1 MKIIEQDFPT
11 GSDFFTSIWK
21 AQTWLNVLYLLI
33 SFPLGLIYFIF
44 LVTGI
49 SLGFGLLITVFGIFI
64 LMGVL
69 ALVHLLARF
78 EVSLTNSLLGFQIR
92 PDIPRYEKSGF
103 WKRFGELL
111 RSPFTWKGFA
121 FLFIRFPLGIFS
133 FSLTIG
139 LLSASLGLIAY
150 PFLFRFQWY
159 NWDWPGYY
167 FGFIETIPGAVIVG
181 LVGITL
187 LYASLFVLNLLAWV
201 SGIFAKALLGND

>member
-1 MKIIEQDFPT
+1 
-11 GSDFFTSIWK
+11 
-21 AQTWLNVLYLLI
+21 
-33 SFPLGLIYFIF
+33 
-44 LVTGI
+44 
-49 SLGFGLLITVFGIFI
+49 
-64 LMGVL
+64 
-69 ALVHLLARF
+69 
-78 EVSLTNSLLGFQIR
+78 
-92 PDIPRYEKSGF
+92 
-103 WKRFGELL
+103 
-111 RSPFTWKGFA
+111 
-121 FLFIRFPLGIFS
+121 IFS

-181 LVGITL
+181 LVGIIL

>member
-78 EVSLTNSLLGFQIR
+78 EVSLTN
-92 PDIPRYEKSGF
+92 
-103 WKRFGELL
+103 
-111 RSPFTWKGFA
+111 
-121 FLFIRFPLGIFS
+121 
-133 FSLTIG
+133 
-139 LLSASLGLIAY
+139 
-150 PFLFRFQWY
+150 
-159 NWDWPGYY
+159 
-167 FGFIETIPGAVIVG
+167 
-181 LVGITL
+181 
-187 LYASLFVLNLLAWV
+187 
-201 SGIFAKALLGND
+201 